1 MPKLKAESN
10 VLPVLGIVLL
20 VLPAYFIAR
29 WIRIF
34 NALSDHDDRVAEF
47 GSVLPRMLQ
56 DPLASTLFALAC
68 AAAAA
73 AVGAAGLVRLTG
85 ARGGDSAAQCSA
97 AAGCCPLCFAWSLL

>member
-1 MPKLKAESN
+1 MLKSKAESN

-29 WIRIF
+29 WIRIS
-34 NALSDHDDRVAEF
+34 NALSDHEDRVAEF
-47 GSVLPRMLQ
+47 GSILPGVMQ

-73 AVGAAGLVRLTG
+73 AVGAVGLTRLTG
-85 ARGGDSAAQCSA
+85 LRRRLCVATLGGGGLLA
-97 AAGCCPLCFAWSLL
+97 LWFVWSLL